1 MNELYTSPAYEV
13 RAPQTG
19 DVPGLIELDIKAW
32 QTGEGRLVPSI
43 IAEVEVNRLRSPE
56 HGQDIAR
63 DVVTYQGNSEVNP
76 ANEFWG
82 VVAEGDAVVGSVKG
96 SGTSAAVELVAIQ
109 VDPDYHGQGVAQE
122 LVSGFFDWADSQHP
136 GKDVFVSV
144 DSRNERA
151 RAFYAKLGF
160 QAVSSDSQAGGV
172 LRLVRKADT
181 E

>member
-1 MNELYTSPAYEV
+1 MNELYTSPTYEV
-13 RAPQTG
+13 RPPQTV

-32 QTGEGRLVPSI
+32 QTGEGRRVPPF
-43 IAEVEVNRLRSPE
+43 IADVEVSRLQSPE
-56 HGQDIAR
+56 HRQDIAR

-82 VVAEGDAVVGSVKG
+82 VVVEGDAVVGSVKG

-109 VDPDYHGQGVAQE
+109 VDPDYHSQGVAQE

-144 DSRNERA
+144 DSRNEHA

-160 QAVSSDSQAGGV
+160 QAASSSSQLGGV
-172 LRLVRKADT
+172 LHLVRRAGT